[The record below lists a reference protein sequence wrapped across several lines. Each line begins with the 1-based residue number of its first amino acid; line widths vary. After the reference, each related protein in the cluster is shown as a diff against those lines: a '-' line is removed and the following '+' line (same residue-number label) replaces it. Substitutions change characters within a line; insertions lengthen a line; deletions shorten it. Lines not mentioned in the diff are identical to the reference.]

1 MLQSN
6 TPYIVVPME
15 VMDKLNHQLFIFR
28 ANCPEHL
35 KGSLDFAMKRF
46 EQTALYM
53 HGKDNLNAKVEHA
66 KYKFQI

>member
-1 MLQSN
+1 MLQSD

-35 KGSLDFAMKRF
+35 KGSLDFTPKT
-46 EQTALYM
+46 E
-53 HGKDNLNAKVEHA
+53 KK
-66 KYKFQI
+66 